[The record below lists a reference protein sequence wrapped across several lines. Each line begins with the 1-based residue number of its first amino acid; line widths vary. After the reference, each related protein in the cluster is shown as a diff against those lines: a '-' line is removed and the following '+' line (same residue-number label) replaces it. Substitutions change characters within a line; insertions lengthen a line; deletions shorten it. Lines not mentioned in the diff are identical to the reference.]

1 MTKSEKIAQINA
13 KLTADI
19 AAVKAQKE
27 QTIADY
33 YAKVAELQRA
43 ACEAKNAATDDE
55 PGEPQDN
62 DQPAQWLNGKQ
73 HTAAIVARRILR
85 KLPPIPYNCSV
96 DISINHYTKDMVSIQ
111 VKGYNPNRKGNE
123 FSEMWL
129 NGYEDEDKQAEIV
142 AGWFKAT
149 EELFAVKP
157 TNDHLAEP
165 IARALDAIWGG
176 GDPVGELNDIVDGVA
191 RKEADNE

>member
-19 AAVKAQKE
+19 AAVKVQKE

-55 PGEPQDN
+55 QQEEQE
-62 DQPAQWLNGKQ
+62 QPVVWADGHQ
-73 HTAAIVARRILR
+73 HTAVITARRILR

-96 DISINHYTKDMVSIQ
+96 DIAINHYTKGMISLQ
-111 VKGYNPNRKGNE
+111 VKGYNPNREGDAFTE
-123 FSEMWL
+123 VWL
-129 NGYEDEDKQAEIV
+129 SGAESV
-142 AGWFKAT
+142 EQQEEAVSGWFKET
-149 EELFAVKP
+149 ERLFAVKP
-157 TNDHLAEP
+157 SNDHVAEP
-165 IARALDAIWGG
+165 IGNLLDNVFGG
-176 GDPVGELNDIVDGVA
+176 NPLDDFPTI
-191 RKEADNE
+191 RKEAENE